1 MTEIKDKENINSNK
15 DKAINSIQATPHR
28 VIRQFFSRN
37 SVGRRVW
44 HDMFKVMKGENM
56 KQKILPIKALFRLKG
71 EIKSFND
78 KKKLREFST
87 ITSFTTNVKGSF

>member
-1 MTEIKDKENINSNK
+1 
-15 DKAINSIQATPHR
+15 
-28 VIRQFFSRN
+28 
-37 SVGRRVW
+37 
-44 HDMFKVMKGENM
+44 MFKVMKGENM